1 MAEIVNK
8 YPVGIQTFEMIREE
22 GLKHYLDL
30 QLKPFEELYGS
41 DEDELY
47 PNDRLDGLVKR
58 AHKQTGK
65 KVVVTS
71 GPQRGPTFNN
81 RWWNDR
87 RSWNLRTSIRREKS
101 SPRGA
106 SNPQSSSCS
115 PPLGTIGES
124 VSTIRRFHDLRSFHQ
139 RLFTFAP
146 FGDGWMPLCRFR
158 MRCTRI
164 CNL

>member
-87 RSWNLRTSIRREKS
+87 RSWNLRT
-101 SPRGA
+101 
-106 SNPQSSSCS
+106 N
-115 PPLGTIGES
+115 
-124 VSTIRRFHDLRSFHQ
+124 
-139 RLFTFAP
+139 
-146 FGDGWMPLCRFR
+146 
-158 MRCTRI
+158 
-164 CNL
+164 